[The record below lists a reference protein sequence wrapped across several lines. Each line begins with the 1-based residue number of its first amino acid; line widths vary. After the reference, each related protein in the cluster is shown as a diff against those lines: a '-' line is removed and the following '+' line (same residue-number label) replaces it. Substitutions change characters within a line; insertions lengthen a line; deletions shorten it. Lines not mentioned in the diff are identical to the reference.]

1 MTPPPPAPSRSRT
14 RAALSGRARAG
25 GSEPPTRSTKALIV
39 SVLVHAAVAV
49 VLVQV
54 ITFGHGLSAFLGLG
68 KRDKETRE
76 RVTFVAT
83 RPVTPPPSSAR
94 RSSTP
99 AAVSA
104 PAASAPAL
112 VAPAETP
119 IGVPAEPA
127 RRDTGSGLPPGR
139 GVGAVHP
146 SLKGVK
152 PEFGDPRV
160 WQAPGNG
167 IEYQTQRNGAERLD
181 SIIGYVITA
190 ARDSLDSLARAQG
203 KYGKAPGDWTR
214 TDKDGNKWGWDPTGI
229 RLGKVTIP
237 NALLALLPLNA
248 QRGMSGNSVAIERE
262 RRLSASRE
270 DISRMA
276 ERSMGEVE
284 FRKLADE
291 LRDRRERERRD
302 RLRAPSAAIAP
313 AAVPV
318 AKPNE
323 KTPPPR

>member
-1 MTPPPPAPSRSRT
+1 MTPPPSGPTPSRARP
-14 RAALSGRARAG
+14 ALRGRARAG
-25 GSEPPTRSTKALIV
+25 GSESPKRSTKALVV
-39 SVLVHAAVAV
+39 SIAVHAVVAV
-49 VLVQV
+49 VLLEV
-54 ITFGHGLSAFLGLG
+54 ITFGHGLSAFLGLN

-83 RPVTPPPSSAR
+83 RPATPPPSAR
-94 RSSTP
+94 RSSPTS
-99 AAVSA
+99 AAPA
-104 PAASAPAL
+104 PAAEAPAL
-112 VAPAETP
+112 VAPVETP
-119 IGVPAEPA
+119 AGVPAEPA

-146 SLKGVK
+146 GLKGVK

-160 WQAPGNG
+160 WQAPGSG

-302 RLRAPSAAIAP
+302 RLRAPSAALVP
-313 AAVPV
+313 AAPSG
-318 AKPNE
+318 KPAE
-323 KTPPPR
+323 KTPPPQ